1 MVRVLIDVSAI
12 PDRPVGAGVYAVNLV
27 AALDRLGPSDVEF
40 HLLARRED
48 AARWQHLAPSATCHP
63 EVPAAR
69 PARLAWEQARAAAM
83 AERLNIDVWHGPH
96 YTLPLRLRC
105 RAVLTVHDLTFFDHP
120 EWHEKVKVAYFRPM
134 IRAAT
139 KRSEVLVAV
148 SAGTARRLEEVL
160 APDAQVI
167 TIPHGVDHDRFSATP
182 GDGDAEALRGL
193 GVRPPYIAFV
203 GTMEPRKAVPTL
215 IEAFARLAPRNP
227 DLRLVLAGR
236 DGWGT
241 EAVRA
246 AVAGSG
252 FATRI
257 LRLRW
262 VPDGSL
268 PALLRH
274 AEVVAYPSFE
284 EGFGLP
290 ALEAL
295 ACGAPL
301 VTTAGSPMAELAG
314 DAALTIPP
322 GDPHVLA
329 KAIESLLAD
338 PERRGELRKLGPEVA
353 ALRTWEA
360 SAQRHLWA
368 YRLAADADRATLV
381 KAAE

>member
-27 AALDRLGPSDVEF
+27 AALDRLGAPDVEF
-40 HLLARRED
+40 HLLTRRED

-105 RAVLTVHDLTFFDHP
+105 RGVLTVHDLTFFDHP

-148 SAGTARRLEEVL
+148 SAVTARRLEEVL
-160 APDAQVI
+160 APETQVI
-167 TIPHGVDHDRFSATP
+167 TIPHGVDHARFSSVTSE
-182 GDGDAEALRGL
+182 GDTEALRRI
-193 GVRPPYIAFV
+193 GVRPPYVAFV

-215 IEAFARLAPRNP
+215 VEAFTRLAPRHP

-246 AVAGSG
+246 AVAASG

-262 VPDGSL
+262 VPDGAL
-268 PALLRH
+268 PALLRN

-301 VTTAGSPMAELAG
+301 VTTAGSPMAEIAG
-314 DAALTIPP
+314 DAAVTIPP
-322 GDPHVLA
+322 GDPDVLA
-329 KAIESLLAD
+329 KAIETLLTD
-338 PERRGELRKLGPEVA
+338 PDRRDDLRKLGPEVA
-353 ALRTWEA
+353 ARHTWEA

-368 YRLAADADRATLV
+368 YRLAADADKATLV
-381 KAAE
+381 TAP

>member
-1 MVRVLIDVSAI
+1 
-12 PDRPVGAGVYAVNLV
+12 
-27 AALDRLGPSDVEF
+27 
-40 HLLARRED
+40 
-48 AARWQHLAPSATCHP
+48 
-63 EVPAAR
+63 
-69 PARLAWEQARAAAM
+69 M

-160 APDAQVI
+160 APEAQVI
-167 TIPHGVDHDRFSATP
+167 TIPHGVDHDRFSAAP
-182 GDGDAEALRGL
+182 DDGDADRLRGL
-193 GVRPPYIAFV
+193 GVRPPYVAFV

-215 IEAFARLAPRNP
+215 VEAFSRLAAGHP

-246 AVAGSG
+246 AVAASG

-322 GDPHVLA
+322 GDPDVLA

-338 PERRGELRKLGPEVA
+338 PDRRDDLRKLGPEVA
-353 ALRTWEA
+353 ARCTWEA